1 MAKGLTRGDYNERL
15 GRVRAYI
22 YDHLDEDLDF
32 VRLAE
37 IACLSPHHWHRI
49 YHALHGETAFATV
62 RRLLLQRAAYEL
74 TQTTLSIPRIAAR
87 AKYDSAAAFS
97 RVFKTKFGMP
107 PARYRREGG
116 YAETGAARTK
126 ESSLMRD
133 IEIRPS
139 PALIVAGVRFRGPYM
154 EIGRAFGELH
164 NVLTTRGL
172 YGPSQYNV
180 AVYFDDATITP
191 PGECR
196 SLAGRSVAAETPIAP
211 PLERFDLAAGDYAV
225 LRHRGPYAELGAAYD
240 WLFGVWLPGSGREAA
255 DRPCYEIYINT
266 PIEAAPKDLITD
278 LYLPLK

>member
-15 GRVRAYI
+15 GRVRDYV

-32 VRLAE
+32 ARLAE

-74 TQTTLSIPRIAAR
+74 KRTTLPVARIAAR

-97 RVFKTKFGMP
+97 RAFKTKFGIS
-107 PARYRREGG
+107 PAHYRREGG
-116 YAETGAARTK
+116 YAETGTARTK
-126 ESSLMRD
+126 EGLPMR
-133 IEIRPS
+133 EVEVRRA
-139 PALIVAGVRFRGPYM
+139 PALIVAGIPHRGPYM
-154 EIGRAFGELH
+154 KIGRAFDQLR

-172 YGPSQYNV
+172 YDPGQHNV
-180 AVYFDDATITP
+180 AVYFDDASVTP
-191 PGECR
+191 PAECR
-196 SLAGRSVAAETPIAP
+196 SLAGRSTRAETPIAP

-266 PIEAAPKDLITD
+266 PMDAPPKDLVTD